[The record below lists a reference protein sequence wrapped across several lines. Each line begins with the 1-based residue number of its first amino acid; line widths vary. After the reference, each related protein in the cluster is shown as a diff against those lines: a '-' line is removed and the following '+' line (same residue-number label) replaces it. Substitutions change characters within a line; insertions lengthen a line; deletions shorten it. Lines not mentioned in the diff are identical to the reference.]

1 MRTLQYLQ
9 EIISQLSL
17 RNHEHAYSLQQ
28 FSAHS
33 LQQILYKTVENTLDH
48 RHHPSGIIVNKNA
61 LFPQEKV
68 SWNVLD
74 VKKFFYS

>member
-28 FSAHS
+28 SSAHS
-33 LQQILYKTVENTLDH
+33 LQQILHKTVENTLD
-48 RHHPSGIIVNKNA
+48 HHPSGIIVNKNA